1 MKSCVLFY
9 ALQLFLQDLMERLVH
24 VRETAEKPSG
34 MGEMMHVIVNTPD
47 GVPRQST
54 LRFRVLMTWKCR

>member
-1 MKSCVLFY
+1 
-9 ALQLFLQDLMERLVH
+9 MELLVH

-47 GVPRQST
+47 GVPMQST
-54 LRFRVLMTWKCR
+54 LRFRVLMRWKCR